1 MRVVVMNKSSVED
14 YAMSQHDNTSVVI
27 SIASRGSNK
36 AFIVPCTVNNIK
48 DVLFLNFND
57 TLDTNSIYGGI
68 ERKEAEQIS
77 EFVKKYSDEV
87 DTIIVQ
93 CEAGQSRSA
102 GTAAAIMKYLFN
114 DDSEIFDNRNCT
126 PNILC
131 YMMVLGALL
140 GRGPYDLPL

>member
-1 MRVVVMNKSSVED
+1 MRVVVMNKSNVED
-14 YAMSQHDNTSVVI
+14 YAMSKHENTSVVI

-36 AFIVPCTVNNIK
+36 AFVVPCTVNNIK

-57 TLDTNSIYGGI
+57 TDDISSIYGCI
-68 ERKEAEQIS
+68 ERKEAEEIS
-77 EFVKKYSDEV
+77 KFVKKYSDEI

-114 DDSEIFDNRNCT
+114 DDTAIFNNQRYT
-126 PNILC
+126 PNMLC
-131 YMMVLGALL
+131 YRMVLDALMNS
-140 GRGPYDLPL
+140 